1 MLRKNYLHVET
12 TNMCTLK
19 CPACPRTV
27 WQNLIKQPIKRADI
41 NLDDLKNFIDCKSGE
56 DFERMTLC
64 GDYGDTIYFPELFR
78 MIKMFRHKKFQID
91 TNGSYKT
98 KAWWTELNSL
108 LTEDDIVIFGIDG
121 LGIENTKYRV
131 NADWKSIESAIDIL
145 AKGPAKL
152 KCQTLIFDFNHDKL
166 DDIKQWAENK
176 GMEWF
181 SLKTMRFGMNKDI
194 VPKEKENILTHELY
208 KDEYEQK
215 LPIEIK
221 PQCLSSCVVTA
232 DGYFMPCDWI
242 RNPLTFY
249 RSELYLD

>member
-1 MLRKNYLHVET
+1 MG
-12 TNMCTLK
+12 TNRCTLK

-121 LGIENTKYRV
+121 LGIENTKYR
-131 NADWKSIESAIDIL
+131 
-145 AKGPAKL
+145 
-152 KCQTLIFDFNHDKL
+152 
-166 DDIKQWAENK
+166 
-176 GMEWF
+176 
-181 SLKTMRFGMNKDI
+181 
-194 VPKEKENILTHELY
+194 
-208 KDEYEQK
+208 
-215 LPIEIK
+215 
-221 PQCLSSCVVTA
+221 
-232 DGYFMPCDWI
+232 
-242 RNPLTFY
+242 
-249 RSELYLD
+249 